1 MPKTSC
7 LVVSPYELIGDLFQ
21 ILLASNGYDVI
32 ERAADPQAAR
42 QCVLDA
48 PAAIDI
54 VVLLFCTE
62 TTCQPELIGWLG
74 EDYPGTSVLVVTTRS
89 EPEFLATCVSAG
101 ADGYLHAD
109 MTAAGF
115 LASIELLKAGEKV
128 LPSRLATE
136 IRQGETVVAASDE
149 GSAQP
154 TPSAILTQLESE
166 ILALVAQGDSN
177 KTIAAAC
184 ELTEASVKMYLRQIF
199 AKLNVQNRAQ
209 AAAWHVAATG
219 GSQASKPEEIVM
231 R

>member
-7 LVVSPYELIGDLFQ
+7 LVVSPYELIGDLFET
-21 ILLASNGYDVI
+21 LLASNGYDVI
-32 ERAADPQAAR
+32 GRAADPQAAR

-74 EDYPGTSVLVVTTRS
+74 EEYPGTSVLVLTTRS
-89 EPEFLATCVSAG
+89 EPDFLATCVSAG
-101 ADGYLHAD
+101 ADGYLYAD

-128 LPSRLATE
+128 LPPRLATE
-136 IRQGETVVAASDE
+136 IRQGETVVAAADE
-149 GSAQP
+149 VRVAAGSP
-154 TPSAILTQLESE
+154 AILSALENE
-166 ILALVAQGDSN
+166 IVALVAQGDSN
-177 KTIAAAC
+177 KMIAAAC

-209 AAAWHVAATG
+209 AAAWHAATTG
-219 GSQASKPEEIVM
+219 GSQASKSEEIVM